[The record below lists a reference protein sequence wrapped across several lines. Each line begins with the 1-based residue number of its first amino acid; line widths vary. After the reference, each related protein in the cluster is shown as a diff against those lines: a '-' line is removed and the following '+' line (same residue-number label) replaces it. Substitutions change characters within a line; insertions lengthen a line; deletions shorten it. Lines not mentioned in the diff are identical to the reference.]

1 MYIHPPPSLHPSSS
15 SLDFLYLLR
24 LMLSTIATLECHKVF
39 FLGTA
44 WLQMGP
50 FSGNMDE
57 SPVNPPSILLH
68 SFTYIASAFMQYV
81 LYTCVYLSVNV
92 YVCVCVW
99 ICTCLYL
106 CMDVYMCVRGSWMS
120 TLAVVLQ
127 EAMDLF

>member
-1 MYIHPPPSLHPSSS
+1 
-15 SLDFLYLLR
+15 
-24 LMLSTIATLECHKVF
+24 
-39 FLGTA
+39 
-44 WLQMGP
+44 MGP

-92 YVCVCVW
+92 YVCVCVYGYVHV
-99 ICTCLYL
+99 CTCVWMCTCVCIYVH
-106 CMDVYMCVRGSWMS
+106 VYMCVRGSWMS